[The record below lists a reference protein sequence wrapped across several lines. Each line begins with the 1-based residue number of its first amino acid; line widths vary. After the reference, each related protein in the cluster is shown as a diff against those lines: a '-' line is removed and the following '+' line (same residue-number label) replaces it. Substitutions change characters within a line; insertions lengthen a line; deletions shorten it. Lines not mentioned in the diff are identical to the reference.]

1 MANPNAEGCTPPP
14 TTRLF
19 TQSASVGGSV
29 DFCVADTSNVVVQYS
44 GSGSGTSGISDADA
58 TYIANMKANAAAA
71 ADLTAKTPSGATK
84 GACGPVTDTAA
95 ATTVPQAGTV
105 VVTKPKPA
113 KVSKP
118 AKAHVPT
125 TVDAGVVNVPQAAQ
139 MPSAVDAG
147 GGSSAPTT
155 PVLGWVLLAIGMIG
169 AAAATSTMVAA
180 REK

>member
-1 MANPNAEGCTPPP
+1 
-14 TTRLF
+14 
-19 TQSASVGGSV
+19 
-29 DFCVADTSNVVVQYS
+29 
-44 GSGSGTSGISDADA
+44 
-58 TYIANMKANAAAA
+58 
-71 ADLTAKTPSGATK
+71 
-84 GACGPVTDTAA
+84 
-95 ATTVPQAGTV
+95 
-105 VVTKPKPA
+105 
-113 KVSKP
+113 VSKP

-180 REK
+180 RKK